1 MIVVDTN
8 VLVAGLASSKGYS
21 FRLLEKMLKGEFE
34 YLMSLKLFSE
44 YREVLTRHENMTL
57 FPLSLSE
64 IETVLAMI
72 VQNATYQEV
81 YYRWRPNLKDEN
93 DNFIV
98 ELAIA
103 GHAEGVVTFNKK
115 DFLLTEL
122 KLDFFVKTPREF
134 LKERSHQ

>member
-21 FRLLEKMLKGEFE
+21 FRLLEKMLVGELD

-44 YREVLTRHENMTL
+44 YHEVLTRHENMKL

-64 IETVLAMI
+64 IETVLAM
-72 VQNATYQEV
+72 VAQNATYQEV

-122 KLDFFVKTPREF
+122 KLDLFVKTPREF